1 MVNGSGQQNV
11 GQRLADSE
19 KITINLGFVDL
30 GHIDLL
36 VAESFFANRTDLIR
50 TAIRNLLER
59 HSQALQQSASRR
71 HLVLG
76 LRRYSRGELELA
88 RAASEAFNIR
98 VLGLAIIDPDVS
110 TELALATIASI
121 EVLGAL
127 QASKDVK
134 RALRDRIR

>member
-1 MVNGSGQQNV
+1 MDPDRQNV

-36 VAESFFANRTDLIR
+36 VAENFFANRTDLIR

-98 VLGLAIIDPDVS
+98 VLGLAIIDVDVS

-134 RALRDRIR
+134 RALRDRIH

>member
-1 MVNGSGQQNV
+1 MDPDRQNV

-36 VAESFFANRTDLIR
+36 VAENFFANRTDLIR

-88 RAASEAFNIR
+88 RAAREAFNIR

>member
-1 MVNGSGQQNV
+1 MDLDRQNV

>member
-1 MVNGSGQQNV
+1 MDPDSQNV

>member
-1 MVNGSGQQNV
+1 M
-11 GQRLADSE
+11 
-19 KITINLGFVDL
+19 
-30 GHIDLL
+30 
-36 VAESFFANRTDLIR
+36 AESFFANRTDLIR

>member
-1 MVNGSGQQNV
+1 MDPDSQSV

>member
-1 MVNGSGQQNV
+1 MDPDSENV

-88 RAASEAFNIR
+88 RAAGEAFNIR

>member
-1 MVNGSGQQNV
+1 MDPDSENV

>member
-1 MVNGSGQQNV
+1 MDLDRQNV
-11 GQRLADSE
+11 GHRLADSE

-59 HSQALQQSASRR
+59 HSHALQQSASRR

-110 TELALATIASI
+110 TELALSTIASI